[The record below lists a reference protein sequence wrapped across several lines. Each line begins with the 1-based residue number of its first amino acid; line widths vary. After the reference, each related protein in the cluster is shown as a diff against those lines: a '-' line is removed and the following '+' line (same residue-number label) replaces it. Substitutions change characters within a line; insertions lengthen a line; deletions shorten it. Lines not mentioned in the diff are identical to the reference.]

1 MLIFVNNSKIYHWV
15 CNMKMQFGMS
25 KFPFSHPKKLFIN
38 FKFRYFTNHI
48 QRYEQQLKAFKNQFQ
63 QLDDYF
69 KAHDSNYNYD
79 PQSIKK
85 QFLSFFSN

>member
-1 MLIFVNNSKIYHWV
+1 MQYENAIWNELVFVIFNFFFLFKLNSY
-15 CNMKMQFGMS
+15 
-25 KFPFSHPKKLFIN
+25 
-38 FKFRYFTNHI
+38 KFRYFTNHI

-79 PQSIKK
+79 PQSIKID
-85 QFLSFFSN
+85 SIS